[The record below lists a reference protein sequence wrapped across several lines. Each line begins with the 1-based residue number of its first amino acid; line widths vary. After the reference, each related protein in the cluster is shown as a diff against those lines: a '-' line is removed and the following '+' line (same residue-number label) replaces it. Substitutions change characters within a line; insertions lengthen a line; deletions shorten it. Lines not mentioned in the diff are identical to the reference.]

1 MFLVPCFLVIFNHKY
16 SYNRVSCFPNP
27 VTIEL
32 EVTTRYPSRSRAFR
46 ICERRI
52 NGQHSRGNFL
62 ICHLL
67 PARMGE
73 RTQPACL
80 RCPRSPAGRTP
91 SPPGAASRGGS
102 THAQKPTCENSSE
115 WQGHHEQSCMQF
127 FFTENKKLVFA
138 SYHHLTAFSR
148 TQT

>member
-1 MFLVPCFLVIFNHKY
+1 MFLVPCFLVIFNRKY

-67 PARMGE
+67 PARMLQVSDFSISLPARMGE

-102 THAQKPTCENSSE
+102 THAQKPTCENSNE
-115 WQGHHEQSCMQF
+115 WLGHYEQSCMQF
-127 FFTENKKLVFA
+127 FL
-138 SYHHLTAFSR
+138 LR
-148 TQT
+148 TRN